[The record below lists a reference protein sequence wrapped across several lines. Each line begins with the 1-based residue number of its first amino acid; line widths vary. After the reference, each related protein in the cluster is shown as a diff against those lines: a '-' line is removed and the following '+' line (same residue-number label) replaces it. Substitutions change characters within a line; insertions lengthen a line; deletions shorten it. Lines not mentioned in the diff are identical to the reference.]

1 MIFSPLVLLSNPIT
15 LKISAQAPKILQNI
29 LPAKYLNIFSTTETP
44 ELWLTYESLVYSCLR
59 TGDEKSANNCLK
71 RLTERFGED
80 NERVMGI
87 AGLYKEAIAKD
98 EAELEKILD
107 EYENILRKDPTNMP
121 ISKRRI
127 ALLKSLERPDKA
139 ILALNRLLDT
149 SPNDAEN
156 WAELS
161 DLYIAQG
168 MYKQAIFAL
177 EELLLI
183 HARLGEVLYM
193 SSSTAQTG
201 REKLLIE
208 AIQCFCRSI
217 ELCDDYFRGYYGL
230 KFVINE
236 LEDFQNSGSQVR
248 SPLSYQELDRLN
260 KLATLKLSEISQRS
274 VNSDFSQQGYSTAEL
289 ILMREIISHGLP
301 SRSKDR

>member
-177 EELLLI
+177 EELLLVTPYAWNASNTC
-183 HARLGEVLYM
+183 HFYCNRL
-193 SSSTAQTG
+193 
-201 REKLLIE
+201 
-208 AIQCFCRSI
+208 
-217 ELCDDYFRGYYGL
+217 
-230 KFVINE
+230 
-236 LEDFQNSGSQVR
+236 
-248 SPLSYQELDRLN
+248 
-260 KLATLKLSEISQRS
+260 ISQ
-274 VNSDFSQQGYSTAEL
+274 
-289 ILMREIISHGLP
+289 
-301 SRSKDR
+301 